1 MKEFIKK
8 LKKNVKEFIYKVT
21 KWYFSEFPLTICD
34 KEFKLYHRGSKPGT
48 YGVIAFKD
56 VVSGHIELGRSVKL
70 HEYLSSINRSRIK
83 EGCYGRGPRDMK
95 NLKVFYLEVENKD
108 DVSKVYFHLNKHLYK
123 KVQ

>member
-1 MKEFIKK
+1 MI
-8 LKKNVKEFIYKVT
+8 
-21 KWYFSEFPLTICD
+21 

-83 EGCYGRGPRDMK
+83 EGVMEEQSYRYMK